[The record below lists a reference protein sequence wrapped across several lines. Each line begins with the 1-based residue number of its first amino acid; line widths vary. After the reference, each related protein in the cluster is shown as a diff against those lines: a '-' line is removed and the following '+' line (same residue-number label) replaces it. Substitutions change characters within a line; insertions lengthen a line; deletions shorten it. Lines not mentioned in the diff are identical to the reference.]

1 MSRWGSPIYVH
12 LTVVV
17 RMRIMDWG
25 IGRLERDVIK
35 SIDIRDDSSVLALI
49 MHGQNGGILF
59 AVMNQFSFRK
69 WSLLSSIGFGS
80 FGNASS
86 SGGIPG
92 VVLVLVENCRSFWI
106 LVLVLAASGTR
117 TLSLKEVPGSK
128 LLLP

>member
-35 SIDIRDDSSVLALI
+35 SIDIRDCSGVLVLI
-49 MHGQNGGILF
+49 MHGQNGSILF
-59 AVMNQFSFRK
+59 AVMNQFSFHML
-69 WSLLSSIGFGS
+69 SLWSSIGFGS

-86 SGGIPG
+86 SGGISG
-92 VVLVLVENCRSFWI
+92 VVLVLVENSRSFWI
-106 LVLVLAASGTR
+106 LVLVLAASETR
-117 TLSLKEVPGSK
+117 TSSLKGVPGSE
-128 LLLP
+128 LFLP